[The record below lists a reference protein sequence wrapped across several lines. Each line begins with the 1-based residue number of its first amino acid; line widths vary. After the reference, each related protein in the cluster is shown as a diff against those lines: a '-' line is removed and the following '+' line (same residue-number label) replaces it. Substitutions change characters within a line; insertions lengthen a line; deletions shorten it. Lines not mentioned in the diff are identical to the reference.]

1 MIQSNRF
8 TDVWLIA
15 YILILVYVFQNV
27 LSHRK
32 GNNQDDKILH
42 PPGQQ
47 RNLYGFRLKNARL
60 DYLIISFH
68 FNTLSI

>member
-8 TDVWLIA
+8 TDFWLIA

-47 RNLYGFRLKNARL
+47 RNL
-60 DYLIISFH
+60 
-68 FNTLSI
+68 